1 MIKWAP
7 SRAGLSLFFL
17 ALALVVLVFDRQ
29 TYKHY
34 SGAEIV
40 VSPKKAA
47 PAAGSTVQ
55 TTIKDLASKLS
66 KPRVEAAR
74 YSVAADK
81 NLFSAS
87 RKAWQAP
94 APAPVPVQDKKSES
108 PKASAPAP
116 TRRDVVL
123 YGTYI
128 SGKTRKAMLHFKRFR
143 KGRILVAEGAEAKDE
158 DSAASGRRKMPV
170 YTVVKVEAKKV
181 ILKDERGSE
190 FTVNLYDNKKRRP
203 AKTVN
208 QTKIRV
214 EKAAAP
220 SSSSRRSS
228 SSSAAIAT
236 SSATSTATAAAKKA
250 LLSAKQIRK
259 LSVEEKDALVERG
272 ELKKH
277 NTPFGPVYK
286 RVRKK

>member
-17 ALALVVLVFDRQ
+17 ALALVALVFDRQ

-40 VSPKKAA
+40 VSSKKAA

-55 TTIKDLASKLS
+55 TTIKDLTSKLT

-94 APAPVPVQDKKSES
+94 APPPTVTKKDEEPKTPAPV
-108 PKASAPAP
+108 P
-116 TRRDVVL
+116 TRRDVIL

-143 KGRILVAEGAEAKDE
+143 KGQMLVAEGAEAKDE
-158 DSAASGRRKMPV
+158 ESGNPSRRKVPA

-203 AKTVN
+203 VKTVN
-208 QTKIRV
+208 KANIKID
-214 EKAAAP
+214 K
-220 SSSSRRSS
+220 
-228 SSSAAIAT
+228 SAASQKSAKIVIAP
-236 SSATSTATAAAKKA
+236 AGGKPAVAAKSSGKSGA
-250 LLSAKQIRK
+250 PAMSARQIRK
-259 LSVEEKDALVERG
+259 LSVEEKDSLVTKG
-272 ELKKH
+272 VLKKH

-286 RVRKK
+286 RIRK

>member
-7 SRAGLSLFFL
+7 SRAGLSLLFL
-17 ALALVVLVFDRQ
+17 ALALLVLVFDRQ
-29 TYKHY
+29 TYKSY
-34 SGAEIV
+34 SGAEIAV
-40 VSPKKAA
+40 LSKR
-47 PAAGSTVQ
+47 PAAAAAGMTVQ
-55 TTIKDLASKLS
+55 TTIKDLASKLT

-94 APAPVPVQDKKSES
+94 APPPAVTKKDEAPKTP
-108 PKASAPAP
+108 APAP

-143 KGRILVAEGAEAKDE
+143 KGQMLIAEGAEAKDE
-158 DSAASGRRKMPV
+158 ESGNPSRRQTPV
-170 YTVVKVEAKKV
+170 YTVLKVGAKKV
-181 ILKDERGSE
+181 TLKDERGSE

-203 AKTVN
+203 VKTVN
-208 QTKIRV
+208 
-214 EKAAAP
+214 KANIKVDKSAAP
-220 SSSSRRSS
+220 QK
-228 SSSAAIAT
+228 SAKVTIAPAGGT
-236 SSATSTATAAAKKA
+236 SSVVAKSNSKA
-250 LLSAKQIRK
+250 SKPAMSARQIRK
-259 LSVEEKDALVERG
+259 LSVEEKDAMVAKG
-272 ELKKH
+272 ALKKH

-286 RVRKK
+286 RVRK

>member
-29 TYKHY
+29 TYKNY

-40 VSPKKAA
+40 TSPKKAA

-55 TTIKDLASKLS
+55 TTIKDLTSKLT

-94 APAPVPVQDKKSES
+94 APPPSADKKDEV
-108 PKASAPAP
+108 PKTPAVAP

-143 KGRILVAEGAEAKDE
+143 KGQMLVAEGAEAKDE
-158 DSAASGRRKMPV
+158 ESGNSSRRQAPV
-170 YTVVKVEAKKV
+170 YTVLKVEAKKV
-181 ILKDERGSE
+181 TLKDERGSE

-203 AKTVN
+203 VKTANKANIKVGKATASQKSAKV
-208 QTKIRV
+208 V
-214 EKAAAP
+214 VAP
-220 SSSSRRSS
+220 AGGTPSAKSKRRSGEPAM
-228 SSSAAIAT
+228 SAR
-236 SSATSTATAAAKKA
+236 
-250 LLSAKQIRK
+250 QIRK
-259 LSVEEKDALVERG
+259 LSVEEKDALVTKG
-272 ELKKH
+272 VLKKH
-277 NTPFGPVYK
+277 STPFGPVYK
-286 RVRKK
+286 RIRK